1 MKLYREM
8 EKKLITYL
16 KETDAKMMLFPS
28 RPTKRSEW
36 FYTDYDDLQTAF
48 RKVQVEYGGTLH
60 EFSLDGINKQYDT
73 IMKNKKKYV
82 GEIVFKV

>member
-1 MKLYREM
+1 MGG
-8 EKKLITYL
+8 
-16 KETDAKMMLFPS
+16 LF
-28 RPTKRSEW
+28 
-36 FYTDYDDLQTAF
+36 FYGFQIFTEIFIRKFFFVIFSFRQVQT
-48 RKVQVEYGGTLH
+48 EHGGVLH

>member
-1 MKLYREM
+1 M
-8 EKKLITYL
+8 EKQLITNL
-16 KETDAKMMLFPS
+16 KETDAKMMIYPS
-28 RPTKRSEW
+28 RPSKRSEW
-36 FYTDYDDLQTAF
+36 FYSSFDDLQTAF
-48 RKVQVEYGGTLH
+48 RQVQTEYGGTLH